1 MTAIALLNDQRSV
14 SSLDVAAMRTKLNE
28 QCRHAAAPPDG
39 LDPVARRT
47 EAWCTSVYGA
57 LATEMLT

>member
-1 MTAIALLNDQRSV
+1 MTAIALMNDQRRV
-14 SSLDVAAMRTKLNE
+14 SSLNVAALRTKLNE
-28 QCRHAAAPPDG
+28 QCRQAAVPQDG